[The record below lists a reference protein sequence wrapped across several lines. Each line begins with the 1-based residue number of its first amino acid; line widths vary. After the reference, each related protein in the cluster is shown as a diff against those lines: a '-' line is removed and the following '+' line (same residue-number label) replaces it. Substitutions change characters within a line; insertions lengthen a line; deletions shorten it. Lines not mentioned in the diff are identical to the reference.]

1 MKKQKNNLNQPL
13 NIKNNKF
20 KENSK
25 YSKPL
30 GSTIYSK
37 NKKALDQMLRE
48 YQSFCKKQFGESIPI
63 GSMTLERMNKLL
75 EEQNNNASKKQNNLL
90 QNENKEKFFDIF
102 NENDKFIESEEFFL
116 GTKNI
121 LDEIPDDLIFNEN
134 NCLGKNKNSKNDYNR
149 RNKNLFKEKEQ
160 IKEEE
165 KNAKNEEKEEKRNED
180 DGYDDFENE
189 ENLEE
194 IKTEKA
200 KKIQKVFRNKKINN
214 KEKIYCG
221 YDKSKNYILWIF
233 ADKSESKDSIKT
245 IEIKCSDINEK
256 NEFTIN

>member
-1 MKKQKNNLNQPL
+1 M
-13 NIKNNKF
+13 
-20 KENSK
+20 
-25 YSKPL
+25 
-30 GSTIYSK
+30 
-37 NKKALDQMLRE
+37 
-48 YQSFCKKQFGESIPI
+48 
-63 GSMTLERMNKLL
+63 
-75 EEQNNNASKKQNNLL
+75 
-90 QNENKEKFFDIF
+90 
-102 NENDKFIESEEFFL
+102 

-134 NCLGKNKNSKNDYNR
+134 NCLGKHKNSKNDYNR

-245 IEIKCSDINEK
+245 IVIKCFDINEK